1 MNDVRFRLVDY
12 LRQKLLDNSE
22 SDLILHIARPQGSEK
37 SHRSPEPH
45 RAFLLKGVS
54 HGRCPISRQ
63 SHSPRPH
70 ALCLFSPTTGRKLD
84 VTDRPFLKQ
93 ICNNP
98 PQKKGL
104 KRYLLT
110 KWVKEVWGLE
120 ARSTVPRVAMP
131 NGALVAV
138 CAGLL
143 GNLVRKAEPIS
154 REQGAGQIGTPFS
167 FSTQVGRRWRIIWV
181 LIATGTQAEVETV
194 DLRWPGCECGN
205 YGGCNIRR

>member
-1 MNDVRFRLVDY
+1 MLGSGVVDY

-98 PQKKGL
+98 PPPKKRSQEIFVNKMGKRGL
-104 KRYLLT
+104 GTGSKVYCPQSCYAKRCT
-110 KWVKEVWGLE
+110 CG
-120 ARSTVPRVAMP
+120 RMCRTS
-131 NGALVAV
+131 
-138 CAGLL
+138 
-143 GNLVRKAEPIS
+143 RKSCPEG
-154 REQGAGQIGTPFS
+154 RTHLQGAGCWTDWDPIFFFYSG
-167 FSTQVGRRWRIIWV
+167 GK
-181 LIATGTQAEVETV
+181 EVANHLGAHC
-194 DLRWPGCECGN
+194 DRYPG
-205 YGGCNIRR
+205 